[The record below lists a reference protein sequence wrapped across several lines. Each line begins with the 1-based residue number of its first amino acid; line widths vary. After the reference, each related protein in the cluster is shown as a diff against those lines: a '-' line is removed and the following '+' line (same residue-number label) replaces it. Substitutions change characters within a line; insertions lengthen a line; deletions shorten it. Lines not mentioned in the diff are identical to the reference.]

1 MQQAAYNENMVKVQ
15 AKLKECVDKQSL
27 KNLEH
32 LSAQLA
38 TDAMATEEPDVMEIP
53 VEAGGLVNP
62 MEVKGENKAP
72 VGKKKS
78 KRKHKLKSAE
88 KKESEKM
95 QTSTEKRRPRFFCK
109 F

>member
-1 MQQAAYNENMVKVQ
+1 MAKVQ

-27 KNLEH
+27 KSLDH

-38 TDAMATEEPDVMEIP
+38 TDTMAADEPDIMQVP
-53 VEAGGLVNP
+53 VEASP
-62 MEVKGENKAP
+62 VKGENKAP
-72 VGKKKS
+72 IVGKKKS
-78 KRKHKLKSAE
+78 KRKHKLKSAA

-95 QTSTEKRRPRFFCK
+95 QGVSKEKRRPRFFCQ